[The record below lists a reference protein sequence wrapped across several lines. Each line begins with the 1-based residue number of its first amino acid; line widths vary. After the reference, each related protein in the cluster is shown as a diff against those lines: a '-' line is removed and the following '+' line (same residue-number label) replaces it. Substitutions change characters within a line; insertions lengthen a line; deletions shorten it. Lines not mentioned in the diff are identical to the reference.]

1 MPEKET
7 RSIADVI
14 SVMKKS
20 SETRVNA
27 VTSSQIRWSGLS
39 RSRSTSIL

>member
-1 MPEKET
+1 MT
-7 RSIADVI
+7 DVI
-14 SVMKKS
+14 NVMKKS
-20 SETRVNA
+20 SETLVNA